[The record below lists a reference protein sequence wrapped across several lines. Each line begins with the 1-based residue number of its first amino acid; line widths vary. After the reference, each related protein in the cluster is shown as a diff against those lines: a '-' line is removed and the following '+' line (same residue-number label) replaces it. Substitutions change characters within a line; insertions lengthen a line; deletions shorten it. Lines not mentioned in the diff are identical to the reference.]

1 MGPLG
6 EHARRLV
13 TVLRDRPQNPLQRK
27 GYYCDLS
34 FGGEHIAT
42 VEGDSVVEALDV
54 AQDWVRDNA
63 PDWIL

>member
-13 TVLRDRPQNPLQRK
+13 TALRDRPQNPIQRK

-34 FGGEHIAT
+34 FSGEHIAT
-42 VEGDSVVEALDV
+42 VEGDSVTEALDA
-54 AQDWVRDNA
+54 AQDWARDNA
-63 PDWIL
+63 PGYRL